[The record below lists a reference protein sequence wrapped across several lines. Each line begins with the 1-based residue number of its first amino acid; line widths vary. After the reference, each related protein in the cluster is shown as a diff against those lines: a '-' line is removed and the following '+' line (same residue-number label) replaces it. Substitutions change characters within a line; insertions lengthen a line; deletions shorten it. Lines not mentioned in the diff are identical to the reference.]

1 MNTITECLMTDDRA
15 EVVYALTLTR
25 TRSSL

>member
-1 MNTITECLMTDDRA
+1 MNTITECLMKDGGA
-15 EVVYALTLTR
+15 NVVYALTLTR